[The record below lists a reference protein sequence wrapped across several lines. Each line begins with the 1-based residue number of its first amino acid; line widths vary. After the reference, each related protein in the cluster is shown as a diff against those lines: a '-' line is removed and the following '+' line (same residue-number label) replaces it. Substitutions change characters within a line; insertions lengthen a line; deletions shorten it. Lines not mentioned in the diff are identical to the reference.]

1 MYINVYMTTETDINK
16 VKKNCVIN
24 AQIPVYTSVN
34 NNTNTNF
41 RVAGGFNPMY
51 EENGAPQ

>member
-1 MYINVYMTTETDINK
+1 MTTETDINK

-41 RVAGGFNPMY
+41 LVDGELNPMY